1 MSASPRVLLG
11 LLKRGRPK
19 SKLEI
24 DWRVPGRSLRVTM
37 GLFFMALMLIGG
49 LSVGASLWAIHA
61 QQNDALIINLAGRQR
76 MLIQQTVAEA
86 WLGLQ
91 NGQDTRYLAQMH
103 ATAHQF
109 EENLQTLMDGGQLTY
124 AGTTASLPA
133 AADPHFRAALEEV
146 QAAWEPLHQAAH
158 VVLENKPGSPAFAPA
173 AASLENLSAAALEKM
188 DEAVRIYQARAERKV
203 AWLRW
208 LQLGFLV
215 AGGLILT
222 MGPILI
228 LVEVLRP
235 VSALEAAIREMEQ
248 GNLEHPV
255 QVGVCNELG
264 RLARAFEEIRQRVK
278 AQFEKQT
285 ALLNFSQTLTGLTD
299 PQAVMEAAART
310 AGECLEVDYVSLML
324 PDPTGRW
331 LILGGGAGWEQEM
344 IGHYRLDVNAS
355 REGYVL
361 RTGEPVHQPDVQS
374 GEPFSCPPELQER
387 GVVSSLTVPLR
398 RGDDV
403 LGTLCAHSTRP
414 REFSPEE
421 THLLSLIASQT
432 AVALERAWE
441 HQALGEAA
449 ARYRGLFDGVPVGLY
464 QTTPAGQILD
474 ANLALVEMLRYPDR
488 AALMA
493 VNITEL
499 YVDPED
505 RRRWQALMQ
514 DEGVI
519 RDVETRV
526 RRYDGTVI
534 WVQNSVRAARDD
546 RGRVVYYEGAW
557 EEITE
562 RKQVEE
568 NLRRRV
574 EELATLF
581 EISLDITAPH
591 ELPALLHTIVERA
604 AHLLN
609 TPSGTL
615 FLCDPERQEAHCV
628 VSYNTSYDY
637 TGTVLKYGEGATGIV
652 AQTGEPLIIDDYRV
666 WSGRAARYEEEQ
678 PFRAVLSAPMIWQDQ
693 VIGVVHVIHNVE
705 TGCFTQANLE
715 LLTLFAN
722 HAAIAVM
729 NARLLE
735 AERRQA
741 IHLKTLNTVIAAATA
756 APDLPALLE
765 ATLDHILEAF
775 GLETGAIWVGRHA
788 AIRGLPTEIGSVIGR
803 ASRASGLDIASP
815 IATEDWERIPD
826 EDPLA
831 PLVPF
836 MNRFGMRASLTVPVL
851 AEGRRIGGLSLSAQ
865 EPRAW
870 AVEEIALMESI
881 GREMGAAAERLRLF
895 QEAQERSERM
905 ASLVSIGE
913 ALNRPLAVAE
923 VIEAIGQGALT
934 LSGADRAAVYM
945 LQPDDG
951 AFCPWSHGL
960 SSAYIEQV
968 MTRAQELPGGRL
980 WVSTEPILCPDVTV
994 LPETAL
1000 VRQLAEAEGY
1010 RAFALWALVYE
1021 GRTAAALGCYYDT
1034 PHHWSPLEQELMQT
1048 FAGQAA
1054 VALQNARLFEAEQ
1067 ERRQELATLY
1077 AFSRELIATDAVG
1090 TVLDSIA
1097 HYAVRAAHVTF
1108 CRIMTFEENNTFV
1121 CRAAH
1126 PVRILQRDLGVGK
1139 TDTELT
1145 WPYYRH
1151 TLTQNELRVLLSDD
1165 PALGNETRKALYLD
1179 VAQSMCLAPLRVG
1192 DELIGVLAFGEARHT
1207 DREPF
1212 DADKLRLITAIA
1224 NQAASALYRARLH
1237 EQLEESYLETVLA
1250 LAKAMDARD
1259 AYTSDHSARLAVWA
1273 EATARELGC
1282 NNADIEIIRWGTLL
1296 HDIGKIG
1303 VPDHILRKPG
1313 PLTSEEREVIRRH
1326 PEIGAEIVAPV
1337 KKLAEVVPIIRAHQ
1351 ERWDGTGYPD
1361 GLKGEAIPL
1370 GARIVAVVDAYGAMT
1385 DDRVYRKAMSHEE
1398 AVAELRACAGTQ
1410 FDPQVVEAFLRVIDK
1425 VQGGR

>member
-24 DWRVPGRSLRVTM
+24 DWTVPGRSLRVTT
-37 GLFFMALMLIGG
+37 GLIFMALMLIGG

-124 AGTTASLPA
+124 AGTTVSLPA
-133 AADPHFRAALEEV
+133 AADSRFRAALEEV

-158 VVLENKPGSPAFAPA
+158 AVLENKPGSPAFAPA
-173 AASLENLSAAALEKM
+173 AAGLEDLSAAALEKM

-222 MGPILI
+222 IGSILI

-235 VSALEAAIREMEQ
+235 VSALEAAVREMER

-255 QVGVCNELG
+255 EAGVRNELG
-264 RLARAFEEIRQRVK
+264 RLASAFEKMRQRVK

-285 ALLNFSQTLTGLTD
+285 ALLDFSQALTGLTD
-299 PQAVMEAAART
+299 PQAVMEVAART
-310 AGECLEVDYVSLML
+310 AQECLEADYVSLML

-331 LILGGGAGWEQEM
+331 LVLLGGVGWEQEM
-344 IGHYRLDVNAS
+344 IGRYRLDVNAS

-374 GEPFSCPPELQER
+374 AEPFPCPPELRER

-414 REFSPEE
+414 REFSSEE

-432 AVALERAWE
+432 AVALEQAWG
-441 HQALGEAA
+441 HQALGEAT

-514 DEGVI
+514 DEGVV
-519 RDVETRV
+519 RDFEMRV

-546 RGRVVYYEGAW
+546 TGRVVYYEGAW

-604 AHLLN
+604 AYLLN

-615 FLCDPERQEAHCV
+615 FLCDPERQEARCV
-628 VSYNTSYDY
+628 VSYNTAHDY

-652 AQTGEPLIIDDYRV
+652 AQTGKPLIIDDYRV

-705 TGCFTQANLE
+705 TGCFDQADLE
-715 LLTLFAN
+715 LLNLFAN
-722 HAAIAVM
+722 HAAIAVV

-741 IHLKTLNTVIAAATA
+741 IHLKTLNTVIAVATA

-765 ATLDHILEAF
+765 ATLDRMLETF
-775 GLETGAIWVGRHA
+775 GLEIGAIWVGQHA
-788 AIRGLPTEIGSVIGR
+788 AVRRLPTETGPAIGHV
-803 ASRASGLDIASP
+803 AQAVGLDITAP
-815 IATEDWERIPD
+815 IATEDWRLVPD
-826 EDPLA
+826 EDPLSSLA
-831 PLVPF
+831 PL
-836 MNRFGMRASLTVPVL
+836 MQRFGVRASLTVPVL
-851 AEGRRIGGLSLSAQ
+851 AEGKRIGGLSLSAR

-870 AVEEIALMESI
+870 EDEEIALVESI
-881 GREMGAAAERLRLF
+881 GRELGAAAERLRLF
-895 QEAQERSERM
+895 QEAREQSERL
-905 ASLVSIGE
+905 AGLVSIGE
-913 ALNRPLAVAE
+913 ALNRPLAVAQ
-923 VIEAIGQGALT
+923 VIEAIGQGALA
-934 LSGADRAAVYM
+934 LSEADRAAVYVR
-945 LQPDDG
+945 QPDNS
-951 AFCPWSHGL
+951 ASCPWFHGL
-960 SSAYIEQV
+960 SSTYIEQV
-968 MTRAQELPGGRL
+968 MARARELPGGRL
-980 WVSTEPILCPDVTV
+980 WASTEPVLCPDVTA
-994 LPETAL
+994 LPENAV

-1021 GRTAAALGCYYDT
+1021 DRTAAAVGCYYNA
-1034 PHHWSPLEQELMQT
+1034 PHHWSPVEQELMQT
-1048 FAGQAA
+1048 FASQAA
-1054 VALQNARLFEAEQ
+1054 IALQNARLFKAEQ
-1067 ERRQELATLY
+1067 ERRQELAALY
-1077 AFSRELIATDAVG
+1077 ALSRELIAADSTEAVLN
-1090 TVLDSIA
+1090 TVA
-1097 HYAVRAAHVTF
+1097 RHAAETVHVTF
-1108 CRIMTFEENNTFV
+1108 CRILILEEDGTFI

-1126 PVRILQRDLGVGK
+1126 PVRILERDLGVGK
-1139 TDTELT
+1139 PDAKPA
-1145 WPYYRH
+1145 WPYYRDA
-1151 TLTQNELRVLLSDD
+1151 LTQNEPQVLLADD
-1165 PALGNETRKALYLD
+1165 PALDSQERNALYLD
-1179 VAQSMCLAPLRVG
+1179 LAQSLCLAPLRTG
-1192 DELIGVLAFGEARHT
+1192 DNLIGVLAFGEARHA

-1212 DADKLRLITAIA
+1212 DADKQLLITSIVS
-1224 NQAASALYRARLH
+1224 QAASALYRARLH

-1282 NNADIEIIRWGTLL
+1282 CDAEVEIIRWGTLL

-1303 VPDHILRKPG
+1303 VPDDILRKPG
-1313 PLTSEEREVIRRH
+1313 PLTDEELEVIRRH

-1337 KKLAEVVPIIRAHQ
+1337 RKLAEVAPIIHAHQ
-1351 ERWDGTGYPD
+1351 EKWDGTGYPD

-1410 FDPQVVEAFLRVIDK
+1410 FDPQVVEAFLRVI
-1425 VQGGR
+1425 GRAREVG